1 MTPPPRAEEPELDGD
16 RTDWDVVVLGAGPA
30 GLAAASRLAEGGAQ
44 VLLLDEQAA
53 LGGQIYRV
61 VEGASVRTGLSAV
74 LGPEYGHGAS
84 LAARL
89 RRSGAVYWPSSMVWQ
104 VTPEREVWLTRNG
117 RSRRLRARV
126 VILAL
131 GAMERPV
138 PLPGWTLPGVM
149 TAGALQILL
158 KTSGLVPRE
167 RLVLAGSGP
176 LLYLLGSQL
185 VAAGAPP
192 AALLDTTASANELAA
207 LRHLPSL
214 LGRVARETVAKGVL
228 LKAAIRRA
236 GVPMVAHV
244 TDLRVEGEDQV
255 QAVSYTARR
264 RRHRVGA
271 SLVGLHEGVIP
282 SQQATRSLGCEHRW
296 DALQRCF
303 RPVLDTWGHSSVD
316 GVLVAGDNGG
326 IGGARAAEHSGAL
339 AALSALHRLGLI
351 DGAAR
356 DRMAAPERRGL
367 AAHLALRPFLE
378 RLYAPRREILCPD
391 DPVIVCRCEEIRA
404 GQLRDVA
411 RRGCQGPNQAKSF
424 LRAGMGPCQ
433 GRICGPVISEIIA
446 AEHGRDVADVGY
458 YRIRPPLKP
467 VTLGELAAIEPGP

>member
-1 MTPPPRAEEPELDGD
+1 M
-16 RTDWDVVVLGAGPA
+16 VVLGAGPA
-30 GLAAASRLAEGGAQ
+30 GLAAASRLAEGGVR

-53 LGGQIYRV
+53 PGGQIYRV
-61 VEGASVRTGLSAV
+61 VEGASARTGLSAV

-89 RRSGAVYWPSSMVWQ
+89 RRSGAAYWPGSAVWQ
-104 VTPEREVWLTRNG
+104 VTPEREVWLTRAG
-117 RSRRLRARV
+117 QSRRLRARV
-126 VILAL
+126 VILAS

-149 TAGALQILL
+149 TAGAIQILL
-158 KTSGLVPRE
+158 KTSGLVPDE
-167 RLVLAGSGP
+167 GLVLAGSGP

-192 AALLDTTASANELAA
+192 AALLDTTTSANELAA

-236 GVPMVAHV
+236 AVPMVAHV
-244 TDLRVEGEDQV
+244 TDLRIEGEGRAQT
-255 QAVSYTARR
+255 VSYTARR
-264 RRHRVGA
+264 RRHRIAA
-271 SLVGLHEGVIP
+271 SMVGLHEGVVP

-303 RPVLDTWGHSSVD
+303 RPVLDAWGHSSVD
-316 GVLVAGDNGG
+316 GVLVAGDGGG

-339 AALSALHRLGLI
+339 AALAALHRLGRI
-351 DGAAR
+351 DAAAR
-356 DRMAAPERRGL
+356 DRMAGPEHRAL
-367 AAHLALRPFLE
+367 AAHLALRPFLD

-391 DPVIVCRCEEIRA
+391 DSVVVCRCEEILA

-433 GRICGPVISEIIA
+433 GRVCGHVVSEIIA
-446 AEHGRDVADVGY
+446 AEQGRDVADVGY

-467 VTLGELAAIEPGP
+467 VTLGELAAIGTRT